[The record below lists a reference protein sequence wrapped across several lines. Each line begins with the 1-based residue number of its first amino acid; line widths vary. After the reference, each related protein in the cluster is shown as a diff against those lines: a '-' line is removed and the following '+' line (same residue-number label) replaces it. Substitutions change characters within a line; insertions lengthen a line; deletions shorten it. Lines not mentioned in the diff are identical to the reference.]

1 MVSNGDYSGGGM
13 TRTKPKTERRADLL
27 DAAEQLIIERD
38 IDQLTV
44 EDITT
49 AAGVSK
55 GTFYLYFSTKDDVIA
70 SLRERYIARLMERQ
84 EVAVNRLV
92 PGDWAGRVETWLVT
106 GVQDYLTDPKL
117 HNALFHHVGPQM
129 PTHAEQERSKP
140 PYGQIEALTAILEDG
155 TRAGV
160 FTVTDPLST
169 AVLLFGAV
177 HHAADYLHH
186 AGDDAMTDR
195 VLMEL
200 RHWCRMVTRN
210 D

>member
-1 MVSNGDYSGGGM
+1 M

-27 DAAEQLIIERD
+27 DAAERLVIERD
-38 IDQLTV
+38 INQLTV

-70 SLRERYIARLMERQ
+70 SLRERYTARLMERQ
-84 EVAVNRLV
+84 EAAVNRLS

-106 GVQDYLTDPKL
+106 GVEDYLGDPGL

-129 PTHAEQERSKP
+129 PTHDDRERSKP
-140 PYGQIEALTAILEDG
+140 PYGQIEALVSILEDG
-155 TRAGV
+155 THAGAFSV
-160 FTVTDPLST
+160 ADPLST

-186 AGDDAMTDR
+186 TGDDAITDR

-210 D
+210 P

>member
-1 MVSNGDYSGGGM
+1 M

-27 DAAEQLIIERD
+27 DAAEKLIIERD
-38 IDQLTV
+38 INQLTV

-55 GTFYLYFSTKDDVIA
+55 GTYYLYFSTKDDVIA
-70 SLRERYIARLMERQ
+70 SLRERYITRLMERQ
-84 EVAVNRLV
+84 EAAVNRLS

-106 GVQDYLTDPKL
+106 GVQDYLNDPGL

-129 PTHAEQERSKP
+129 PTHADRERSMP
-140 PYGQIEALTAILEDG
+140 PYGQIEALTSMLESG

-160 FTVTDPLST
+160 FNVVDPQAT

-186 AGDDAMTDR
+186 EGDTAMVDR
-195 VLMEL
+195 LLMEL

-210 D
+210 S